1 LKKFWRKA
9 QPIVQTVNELKDSLQ
24 FLSDKY
30 DSVNK
35 RVDELESKYNSVQQE
50 NKFLKAEILKLSK
63 VSDDLDKNVDAMNQ
77 YGRCDCC
84 EISVL

>member
-1 LKKFWRKA
+1 VYDFFSFYRKNSGEKLK
-9 QPIVQTVNELKDSLQ
+9 PIVQTVNELKDSLQ

-50 NKFLKAEILKLSK
+50 NKFLRAEILKPLK
-63 VSDDLDKNVDAMNQ
+63 LVT
-77 YGRCDCC
+77 
-84 EISVL
+84 ISIKMLTQSNIIL